1 MKKEANVLN
10 SIKPDTTL
18 DEHFDSLDIF
28 EKREMIDELKQ
39 SKEYFSKN
47 MGRNIFL
54 AVFSYIC
61 STLCFFGV
69 QETWF
74 FYYLIAINVPLSI
87 FLYLNLRDF
96 ARYAKLAERYEKRLS
111 E

>member
-47 MGRNIFL
+47 MVRNIFF

-61 STLCFFGV
+61 SALCYFGV

-74 FYYLIAINVPLSI
+74 IYYLIAINVPLSI

-96 ARYAKLAERYEKRLS
+96 TRYAKLAERYEKRLS

>member
-1 MKKEANVLN
+1 MKKEANIIN
-10 SIKPDTTL
+10 SIKPEVSL

-28 EKREMIDELKQ
+28 KKREMINEFKQ

-47 MGRNIFL
+47 MGRNIFF
-54 AVFSYIC
+54 AAFSYIC
-61 STLCFFGV
+61 SALCYFGV

-74 FYYLIAINVPLSI
+74 IYYLMLINVPLSI
-87 FLYLNLRDF
+87 LLYLNLRDF
-96 ARYAKLAERYEKRLS
+96 TRYAKLAEKYEKRLS

>member
-1 MKKEANVLN
+1 MKKEANIIN
-10 SIKPDTTL
+10 SIKPEVSL

-28 EKREMIDELKQ
+28 KKREMINEFKQ

-61 STLCFFGV
+61 SAICYFGV

-74 FYYLIAINVPLSI
+74 IYYLLVINVPLSI

-96 ARYAKLAERYEKRLS
+96 TRYAKLAERYEKRLA

>member
-1 MKKEANVLN
+1 MKKEANIIN
-10 SIKPDTTL
+10 SIKPEVSL

-28 EKREMIDELKQ
+28 KKREMINEFKQ

-47 MGRNIFL
+47 MGRNIFF
-54 AVFSYIC
+54 AAFSYIC
-61 STLCFFGV
+61 SALCYFGV

-74 FYYLIAINVPLSI
+74 IYYLMLINVPLSI

-96 ARYAKLAERYEKRLS
+96 TRYAKLAEKYEKRLS

>member
-1 MKKEANVLN
+1 MKKEANIIN
-10 SIKPDTTL
+10 SINPGVTL
-18 DEHFDSLDIF
+18 DDHFDSLGIF

-39 SKEYFSKN
+39 SKGYFSKN
-47 MGRNIFL
+47 MARNISL
-54 AVFSYIC
+54 ALLSYIC
-61 STLCFFGV
+61 SIGCYFGV

-74 FYYLIAINVPLSI
+74 FYYLIAINLPLRV

-96 ARYAKLAERYEKRLS
+96 ARYDKLAEKYEKKLA

>member
-10 SIKPDTTL
+10 SIKPGKSL

-54 AVFSYIC
+54 VVFSYI
-61 STLCFFGV
+61 SSSLCYFGV

-74 FYYLIAINVPLSI
+74 IYYLMVINVPLSI

-96 ARYAKLAERYEKRLS
+96 TRYAKLAEKYEKRLA

>member
-10 SIKPDTTL
+10 SIKPGASL

-28 EKREMIDELKQ
+28 EKREMINELKQ
-39 SKEYFSKN
+39 AKEYFSKN
-47 MGRNIFL
+47 MARNIFL

-61 STLCFFGV
+61 SIACYFGV

-74 FYYLIAINVPLSI
+74 FYYLMVINVPLSI

-96 ARYAKLAERYEKRLS
+96 TRYAKLAERYEKRLA